1 MTEVL
6 FIGVGSAIP
15 IPGQTNSAFVLRT
28 DECRVLVDCGP
39 AILQQLAAV
48 GMSPAD
54 ITHIYITHRHGDHC
68 LGYAMLMLWYVMY
81 ASETVRMPVI
91 IASDITFK
99 SLDVLM
105 KSVFGGE
112 LAGKTDAA
120 QRIVLPQTDS
130 AVQVT
135 PTLHLRALPMRHHE
149 FAPVLGARFEV
160 NSKVIV
166 FTGDTM
172 PNENIITL
180 ARDADLLVHDSTYC
194 ATLNPEY
201 AGGAF
206 GHSTAQDAAKYAAQ
220 ANALH
225 LALVHIDSMYKDTI
239 GSLIEEAQ
247 RVFPGRVSA
256 PVAGTLYSF

>member
-6 FIGVGSAIP
+6 FLGVGSAIP
-15 IPGQTNSAFVLRT
+15 MPGQTNSAFVLRT
-28 DECRVLVDCGP
+28 DEYRVLIDCGP

-48 GMSPAD
+48 GMTPAD

-68 LGYAMLMLWYVMY
+68 LGYAMLMLWYAMY

-112 LAGKTDAA
+112 LAGRTDAA
-120 QRIVLPQTDS
+120 ERIVLPQADS

-135 PTLHLRALPMRHHE
+135 PALHLRALPMRHHE
-149 FAPVLGARFEV
+149 FAPVLGARFEM
-160 NSKVIV
+160 NGKVV
-166 FTGDTM
+166 AFTGDTM
-172 PNENIITL
+172 PNENIIIL
-180 ARDADLLVHDSTYC
+180 ARDADLLVHDTTYC
-194 ATLNPEY
+194 ATLNPEF

-206 GHSTAQDAAKYAAQ
+206 GHSTAQDAARHAAQ
-220 ANALH
+220 ANARH
-225 LALVHIDSMYKDTI
+225 LALVHIDSIYASAIAT
-239 GSLIEEAQ
+239 LISEAQ
-247 RVFPGRVSA
+247 RAYTGRVSA
-256 PVAGTLYSF
+256 PVAGTLYAL